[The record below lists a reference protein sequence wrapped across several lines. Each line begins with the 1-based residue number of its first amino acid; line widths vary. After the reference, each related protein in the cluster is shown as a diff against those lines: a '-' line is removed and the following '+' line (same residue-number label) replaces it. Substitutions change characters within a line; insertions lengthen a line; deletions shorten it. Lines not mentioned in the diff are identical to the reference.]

1 MRAEM
6 TTERSEERKG
16 VVATVTEYIR
26 DVRVEMSKVSWPSR
40 AELRE
45 STMVV
50 IVMVILISIFI
61 GIVDRG
67 LSYAFEALVRLAG

>member
-1 MRAEM
+1 M
-6 TTERSEERKG
+6 TTERTEERKG
-16 VVATVTEYIR
+16 VVAATKEYIR

-45 STMVV
+45 STVVV
-50 IVMVILISIFI
+50 IVMVILISVFI
-61 GIVDRG
+61 GVVDRG

>member
-1 MRAEM
+1 MRAEI
-6 TTERSEERKG
+6 TNEKSEERKG
-16 VVATVTEYIR
+16 VVASATDYVR
-26 DVRVEMSKVSWPSR
+26 DVRVEMNKVSWPSR
-40 AELRE
+40 SELRE

-61 GIVDRG
+61 GVVDRG